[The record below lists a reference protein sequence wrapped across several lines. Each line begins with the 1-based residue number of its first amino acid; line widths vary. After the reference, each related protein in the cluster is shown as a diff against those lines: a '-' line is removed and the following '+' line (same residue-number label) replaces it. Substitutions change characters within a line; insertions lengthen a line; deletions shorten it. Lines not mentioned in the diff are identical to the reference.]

1 MKIKARDEWIG
12 WDAVTRSER
21 WPLIVQQ
28 GRFLVLEKAR
38 EPNLAS
44 QIPGA
49 AIRDLPG
56 QWEEGF
62 GDRPLLAETFTD
74 PESHAGTCYK
84 AAGWEPVG
92 FSGRDGRHYGEK
104 PTADMVAA
112 NSGT

>member
-21 WPLIVQQ
+21 WPLVVQQ

-44 QIPGA
+44 QILGA
-49 AIRDLPG
+49 AIGDLPRR
-56 QWEEGF
+56 WEEGF
-62 GDRPLLAETFTD
+62 GYRPLLVETFTD
-74 PESHAGTCYK
+74 PESQAGTCSK

-92 FSGRDGRHYGEK
+92 FSGRDGRPYGEK
-104 PTADMVAA
+104 PTADLVAA